1 MKLLPD
7 TIINRWLPARGE
19 GITQA
24 EAGETRD
31 FQSRSQQRVER
42 PEWHWVQVPGEG
54 GRGAGPRALQDP
66 STASARPLL
75 APQPHR
81 GNTGRVQVM
90 APSPGISLSPPC

>member
-31 FQSRSQQRVER
+31 FPSCRRQRAER
-42 PEWHWVQVPGEG
+42 PAWRWVQVPGEG
-54 GRGAGPRALQDP
+54 GRGAGLGALQDP
-66 STASARPLL
+66 STAAAACSL
-75 APQPHR
+75 PHNPTQ
-81 GNTGRVQVM
+81 G
-90 APSPGISLSPPC
+90 

>member
-31 FQSRSQQRVER
+31 FQSRSQQRAER
-42 PEWHWVQVPGEG
+42 PEWRWVQVPGEG

-66 STASARPLL
+66 STASAARSLPRS
-75 APQPHR
+75 P
-81 GNTGRVQVM
+81 TGVTPAVSR
-90 APSPGISLSPPC
+90 